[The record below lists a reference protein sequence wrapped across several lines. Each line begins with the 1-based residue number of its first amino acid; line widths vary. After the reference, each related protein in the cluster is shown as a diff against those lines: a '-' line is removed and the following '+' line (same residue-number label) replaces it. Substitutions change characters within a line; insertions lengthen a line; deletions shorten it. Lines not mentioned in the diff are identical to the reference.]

1 MAQRQEIS
9 ETNRVYW
16 FKTPTVDI
24 AVGVI
29 SKVVLEEVDPDIL
42 VVVKDVVDNCNVVED
57 EEKVQGI
64 F

>member
-1 MAQRQEIS
+1 M
-9 ETNRVYW
+9 YW
-16 FKTPTVDI
+16 FKTPKVITVDI

-42 VVVKDVVDNCNVVED
+42 VVVKDVIDNCNVVED
-57 EEKVQGI
+57 EEKVKGI